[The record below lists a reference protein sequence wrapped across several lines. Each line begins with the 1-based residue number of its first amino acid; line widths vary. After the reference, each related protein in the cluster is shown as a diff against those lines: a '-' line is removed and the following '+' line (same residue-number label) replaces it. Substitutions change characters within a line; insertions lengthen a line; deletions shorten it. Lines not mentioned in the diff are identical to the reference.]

1 MIYITGYKFHA
12 TLNRFVNIRKQY
24 GLPLDEN
31 DTLIVLGHFNI
42 ENFLV
47 DMNLELDKIE
57 RTIPYTILGLS
68 GSYGSYFGKPEIYQD
83 VELYGG
89 TAKRIRNN
97 VFQLQDCSAY
107 QIEGKD
113 IFVFN
118 GGVTKSDPGY
128 ARGLKVLEE
137 HNYSFDYVLSN
148 FALMSS
154 LVYIKRNIRNID
166 LSDTFEL
173 DRQLINTEFKQYI
186 FAQGPPLCPLVK
198 LVNDK
203 TVFELQ

>member
-1 MIYITGYKFHA
+1 MIYVTGHKFHA
-12 TLNRFVNIRKQY
+12 TQSRFTNIRNQY
-24 GLPLDEN
+24 GMPLVEN
-31 DTLIVLGHFNI
+31 DILIVLGHFNI

-47 DMNLELDKIE
+47 DMNQELDKIE
-57 RTIPYTILGLS
+57 RIIPYTILGLS
-68 GSYGSYFGKPEIYQD
+68 GSYGSYFGKPDIYPD

-89 TAKRIRNN
+89 TAKRVRNN

-107 QIEGKD
+107 QIEGKEL
-113 IFVFN
+113 FVFN

-203 TVFELQ
+203 TVYELQ

>member
-1 MIYITGYKFHA
+1 MIFITGNKFHA
-12 TLNRFVNIRKQY
+12 TLKTFVNIRKQY

-31 DTLIVLGHFNI
+31 DILIVLGHFNI

-47 DMNLELDKIE
+47 DMNQELDKIE
-57 RTIPYTILGLS
+57 RIIPYTILGLS
-68 GSYGSYFGKPEIYQD
+68 GSYGSYFGKPDIYPD

-89 TAKRIRNN
+89 TAKRVRNN

-118 GGVTKSDPGY
+118 GGVTKSEPGY

-148 FALMSS
+148 FALLST

-186 FAQGPPLCPLVK
+186 FAQGAPVCPLVK
-198 LVNDK
+198 VVNEK
-203 TVFELQ
+203 TVYEL

>member
-1 MIYITGYKFHA
+1 M
-12 TLNRFVNIRKQY
+12 
-24 GLPLDEN
+24 
-31 DTLIVLGHFNI
+31 
-42 ENFLV
+42 
-47 DMNLELDKIE
+47 
-57 RTIPYTILGLS
+57 
-68 GSYGSYFGKPEIYQD
+68 YGSYFGKPEIYQD

-118 GGVTKSDPGY
+118 GGVTKSAPGY

-148 FALMSS
+148 FALLSTV
-154 LVYIKRNIRNID
+154 VYFKRNIRNID

-186 FAQGPPLCPLVK
+186 FAQGAPVCPLVK
-198 LVNDK
+198 VVNDK
-203 TVFELQ
+203 TVYELQ

>member
-1 MIYITGYKFHA
+1 MIYATGYKFHA
-12 TLNRFVNIRKQY
+12 TLNTFVNIRKQY
-24 GLPLDEN
+24 GMPLDEN
-31 DTLIVLGHFNI
+31 DILIVLGHFNI
-42 ENFLV
+42 ENFLF
-47 DMNLELDKIE
+47 DMNQELDKIE
-57 RTIPYTILGLS
+57 KIIPYTILGLS
-68 GSYGSYFGKPEIYQD
+68 GSYGSYFGKPDIYQD

-198 LVNDK
+198 WVTDK
-203 TVFELQ
+203 EIYELK

>member
-1 MIYITGYKFHA
+1 MIYATGYKFHA
-12 TLNRFVNIRKQY
+12 TLNTFVNIRKQY
-24 GLPLDEN
+24 GMPLDEN
-31 DTLIVLGHFNI
+31 DILIVLGHFNI
-42 ENFLV
+42 ENFLF
-47 DMNLELDKIE
+47 DMNQELDKIE
-57 RTIPYTILGLS
+57 KIIPYTILGLS
-68 GSYGSYFGKPEIYQD
+68 GSYGSYFGKPDIYQD

-118 GGVTKSDPGY
+118 GGVTKSEPGY

-148 FALMSS
+148 FALLST

-166 LSDTFEL
+166 LSDTFEI

-186 FAQGPPLCPLVK
+186 FAQGAPVCPLVK
-198 LVNDK
+198 VVNEK
-203 TVFELQ
+203 TVYELQ

>member
-1 MIYITGYKFHA
+1 MIYATGYKFHA
-12 TLNRFVNIRKQY
+12 TLNTFVNIRKQY
-24 GLPLDEN
+24 GMPLDEN
-31 DTLIVLGHFNI
+31 DILIVLGHFNI
-42 ENFLV
+42 ENFLF
-47 DMNLELDKIE
+47 DMNQELDKIE
-57 RTIPYTILGLS
+57 KIIPYTILGLS
-68 GSYGSYFGKPEIYQD
+68 GSYGSYFGKPDIYQD

-118 GGVTKSDPGY
+118 GGVTKSEPGY

-148 FALMSS
+148 FALLST

-186 FAQGPPLCPLVK
+186 FAQGAPVCPLVK
-198 LVNDK
+198 VVNEK
-203 TVFELQ
+203 TVYELQ

>member
-68 GSYGSYFGKPEIYQD
+68 GSYGSYFGKPDIYQD

-107 QIEGKD
+107 QIEGKH

>member
-47 DMNLELDKIE
+47 DMNQELDKIE
-57 RTIPYTILGLS
+57 RIIPYTILGLS
-68 GSYGSYFGKPEIYQD
+68 GSYGSYFGKPDIYQD

>member
-47 DMNLELDKIE
+47 DMNQELDKIE
-57 RTIPYTILGLS
+57 RIIPYTILGLS

-186 FAQGPPLCPLVK
+186 FAQGAPVCPLVK
-198 LVNDK
+198 VVNDK
-203 TVFELQ
+203 TVYELQ

>member
-1 MIYITGYKFHA
+1 M
-12 TLNRFVNIRKQY
+12 
-24 GLPLDEN
+24 
-31 DTLIVLGHFNI
+31 
-42 ENFLV
+42 
-47 DMNLELDKIE
+47 
-57 RTIPYTILGLS
+57 
-68 GSYGSYFGKPEIYQD
+68 YGSYFGKPEIYQD

-118 GGVTKSDPGY
+118 GGVTKSAPGY

-203 TVFELQ
+203 TIYELQ

>member
-1 MIYITGYKFHA
+1 MIYSTGNKFHA
-12 TLNRFVNIRKQY
+12 TLNTFVSIRKR
-24 GLPLDEN
+24 GRVPLDEN
-31 DTLIVLGHFNI
+31 DILIVLGHFNI

-47 DMNLELDKIE
+47 DMNFELDKIE
-57 RTIPYTILGLS
+57 RIIPYTILGLS
-68 GSYGSYFGKPEIYQD
+68 GSHGSYFGKPDIYQD

-128 ARGLKVLEE
+128 DRGLKCLED
-137 HNYSFDYVLSN
+137 NDYCFDYILSN
-148 FALMSS
+148 YALLSTA
-154 LVYIKRNIRNID
+154 VYFMRNVRNID
-166 LSDTFEL
+166 VSDTFEL
-173 DRQLINTEFKQYI
+173 DRQLINAEFKQYI
-186 FAQGPPLCPLVK
+186 FAQGPSVCPLVK
-198 LVNDK
+198 LVKDK
-203 TVFELQ
+203 EVYRLE